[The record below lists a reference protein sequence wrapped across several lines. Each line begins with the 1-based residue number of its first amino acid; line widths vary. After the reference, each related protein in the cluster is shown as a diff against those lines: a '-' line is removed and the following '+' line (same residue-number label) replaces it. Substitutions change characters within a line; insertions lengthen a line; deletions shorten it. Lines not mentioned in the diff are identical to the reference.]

1 MGRGVSSGGG
11 QSSLGYLFGS
21 GETPSKAKV
30 AQNQGP
36 IANNEPPQRPPAPS
50 QPVDNSKLIP
60 AGINSNVSNNYFRAD
75 GQNCGNF
82 ITCFAVCT
90 SNTAKVE
97 CRKLGQ
103 VSTVNQD
110 DDHESCLLQLLGS
123 FQPLLHHSLTQTG
136 HPPRSMLLLVVDLPW
151 TTSLAAVAAAVAN
164 NVFGSGDCLGCLLL

>member
-21 GETPSKAKV
+21 GETPNKAKV

-82 ITCFAVCT
+82 ITDRPST
-90 SNTAKVE
+90 KVHAAP
-97 CRKLGQ
+97 GG
-103 VSTVNQD
+103 
-110 DDHESCLLQLLGS
+110 GS
-123 FQPLLHHSLTQTG
+123 S
-136 HPPRSMLLLVVDLPW
+136 W